1 MQRNSTKNEWNGKS
15 KLVTSFD
22 LARPDASDRDVSR
35 MLEDSRQGSAFAQE
49 MLSSRVVSQRRVLQE
64 VESRQQEMRKMEQ
77 SIEELAILFTDLQVL
92 LEVLF
97 TNDRPNKNKSI
108 PLK

>member
-1 MQRNSTKNEWNGKS
+1 MQRNSTKNEWKGKS
-15 KLVTSFD
+15 RLVTSFD
-22 LARPDASDRDVSR
+22 LARPDASDNDVSR

-97 TNDRPNKNKSI
+97 TNNRPNKSKLI